1 MTDYKIEV
9 DLAENVLRAYEY
21 CMRDTVKKGHCRSI
35 EWKYQAATPAKNNQ
49 QALYPTYQPEVYDMV
64 KITMGNLFYK
74 NREAFS
80 TLSSKYCKLSPLYKR
95 QNQNTA
101 KRNQRRRYSSKD
113 WNQAIEQ
120 SLWLFWQEMKLQPQF
135 EKYFRYIT

>member
-120 SLWLFWQEMKLQPQF
+120 SLWLFWQEMKQQPLF
-135 EKYFRYIT
+135 EKYFRFPN

>member
-1 MTDYKIEV
+1 MTNYKIEV
-9 DLAENVLRAYEY
+9 DLAETVLRAYEY
-21 CMRDTVKKGHCRSI
+21 CMRDTIKKGHCRSI
-35 EWKYQAATPAKNNQ
+35 EWKYQATKLASNTQ
-49 QALYPTYQPEVYDMV
+49 QPLYPSYQPEVYDMV
-64 KITMGNLFYK
+64 KITLGNLFHK

-80 TLSSKYCKLSPLYKR
+80 TLSSKYCKISPLYKR
-95 QNQNTA
+95 QNQNTL

-135 EKYFRYIT
+135 EKYFCYTS

>member
-95 QNQNTA
+95 QNQNTV

-135 EKYFRYIT
+135 EKYFRYTT

>member
-1 MTDYKIEV
+1 MTDYKVEV

-21 CMRDTVKKGHCRSI
+21 CMRDTIKKGHCRSI
-35 EWKYQAATPAKNNQ
+35 EWKYQATTPAKNNQ

-64 KITMGNLFYK
+64 KITLGNLFYK
-74 NREAFS
+74 NREAFA
-80 TLSSKYCKLSPLYKR
+80 TLSSKYCKISPLYKR
-95 QNQNTA
+95 QNQHSV

-135 EKYFRYIT
+135 EKYFRYTT